1 METKD
6 LLAQMV
12 EVSQGASHDALQRG
26 FSIDQRQGGPKIQA
40 IKSVSTK
47 GTKLK
52 RRQSSQERSG
62 LSSSLADFRK
72 PSGGGGGSQSMVGY
86 SNPVLAFDVEA
97 PPQAIELKS

>member
-1 METKD
+1 MI
-6 LLAQMV
+6 

-40 IKSVSTK
+40 IKSASTK

-72 PSGGGGGSQSMVGY
+72 PSGGGGGGGGSQSMIGY

-97 PPQAIELKS
+97 PSQAIELKSR